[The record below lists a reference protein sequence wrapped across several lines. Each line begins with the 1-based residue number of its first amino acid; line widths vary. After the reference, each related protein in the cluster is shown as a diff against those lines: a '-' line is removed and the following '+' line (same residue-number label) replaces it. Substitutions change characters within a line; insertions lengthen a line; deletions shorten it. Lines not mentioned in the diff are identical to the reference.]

1 MYANMS
7 ESDRA
12 RALIS
17 SDQCIVDEARFFI
30 RGCLEIPVLDSSE
43 VFIWGLWA
51 LVKEEV
57 FNEISDSWEEEG
69 RETRRGPFKARLANS
84 LSVYPETLNLRLRI
98 VIQPLGTR
106 PLFILEEE
114 QHQSRALP
122 RTLLGTTSVKADRP
136 GSTAWQWDRLFWV
149 GMSRLWSGWRDALV
163 FVQPDT
169 VVRWHRERFRK
180 FWARLSQVKRDRR
193 GRPAIGAESRFARPP
208 DPLATTVPP
217 CM

>member
-1 MYANMS
+1 MFPEKIMLMVEPGFVCRTCGQTHEGVPLSFAADFPDMYANMS
-7 ESDRA
+7 ESDRG

-17 SDQCIVDEARFFI
+17 SDQCIVDDASFFI

-114 QHQSRALP
+114 QH
-122 RTLLGTTSVKADRP
+122 
-136 GSTAWQWDRLFWV
+136 
-149 GMSRLWSGWRDALV
+149 
-163 FVQPDT
+163 
-169 VVRWHRERFRK
+169 
-180 FWARLSQVKRDRR
+180 
-193 GRPAIGAESRFARPP
+193 
-208 DPLATTVPP
+208 PLATAQQHGISRLEAVELSATLLHVQGPWSRSLQ
-217 CM
+217 